1 MILKISKIHELYY
14 LSDFELSFTITSY
27 IRILEGFPVETE
39 MSLNTIFSDSSQFQI
54 AQWNK

>member
-39 MSLNTIFSDSSQFQI
+39 MSLNTIFSDSS
-54 AQWNK
+54 